1 MKYEKS
7 HLVPMTKTVARGRWI
22 NLKVSSYIIHIKEIN
37 WEKGLTVDF
46 YSKWIPSIL
55 NYTKSKD

>member
-7 HLVPMTKTVARGRWI
+7 HLVPMTVARGRWI
-22 NLKVSSYIIHIKEIN
+22 NLKVSSYIIHMKEIN

-55 NYTKSKD
+55 DYTKSKD